1 MPNPPVAQANTI
13 PPSTNPPGSDFLKVD
28 SSVSPPLPPTP
39 SSSSP
44 SPNNTYSDFFD
55 TSSAWTTKVEKPK
68 KTPLEILTNVLSYVI
83 SILVFLV
90 IIASIHVAFRT
101 QERNSIAEN
110 YQFLCP
116 YFNYD
121 VDEIPGRWCKTLS
134 MIAEEYNQNTLT
146 LQKNIIELLAAYI
159 PVKVSKNIIDASP
172 EKAFI
177 KTTYLDKLDVLTIMK
192 QFDIVKQSAKYQN
205 LDNINCTGVD
215 IRIDGSFNTQCTIYG
230 WLFGED
236 WTDGK
241 LGSARIEALKFLDI
255 LSNTPKSQF
264 RLLNPPSSLSIER
277 LDGWVSTVPGV
288 FQTRTTA
295 SLQLIYAP
303 INQKP

>member
-1 MPNPPVAQANTI
+1 MPNPPVPQANAI
-13 PPSTNPPGSDFLKVD
+13 PPSTNAPGSDFLKVW
-28 SSVSPPLPPTP
+28 P
-39 SSSSP
+39 STSP
-44 SPNNTYSDFFD
+44 SPASTNAYSDFFD
-55 TSSAWTTKVEKPK
+55 TTSTGSAQNQKPK
-68 KTPLEILTNVLSYVI
+68 KTPLEILTNILGYVI

-101 QERNSIAEN
+101 QERNTIAEN

-121 VDEIPGRWCKTLS
+121 VDEIPGRGCKTLS
-134 MIAEEYNQNTLT
+134 MIAEEYNQNTLA
-146 LQKNIIELLAAYI
+146 LQKNIIELLTAYI

-177 KTTYLDKLDVLTIMK
+177 KNTYVNKLDVLTIMK
-192 QFDIVKQSAKYQN
+192 QFDAVKQSAKYQD

-215 IRIDGSFNTQCTIYG
+215 IHIDGSFNTQCTIYG
-230 WLFGED
+230 WLFGDD

-255 LSNTPKSQF
+255 IGNTPKSQF

-277 LDGWVSTVPGV
+277 LDGGVSNVPAV
-288 FQTRTTA
+288 FQTRTTT